1 MHRRGSEYGVRPFPI
16 IALLLITVPGWA
28 SDIAKEA
35 DEHSDIDLSVQLDA
49 GEQSGRARGLVR
61 IHASREVVWSL
72 LTSCPEVLSIL
83 PGLQSCEVL
92 SSAPDHSWQLIR
104 HVMNYSWYIPTV
116 TYQMRASYDRPAK
129 IEITR
134 ESGDLRNLH
143 CVWNLQADGEYTI
156 ASYVV
161 ELSPGFW
168 VPQWMVR
175 AALRR
180 DLPKTL
186 RSLRARAEAVQSTA
200 H

>member
-1 MHRRGSEYGVRPFPI
+1 VRSLLL
-16 IALLLITVPGWA
+16 IALLITTRGW
-28 SDIAKEA
+28 SDDLAQEA
-35 DEHSDIDLSVQLDA
+35 GEHTDIDVSISLDA
-49 GEQSGRARGLVR
+49 GEQSGKATGTVR

-72 LTSCPEVLSIL
+72 ITSCQDAMSIL
-83 PGLQSCEVL
+83 PGLQACEVM
-92 SSAPDHSWQLIR
+92 STAPDHSWQLIR

-116 TYQMRASYDRPAK
+116 TYQMRATYDRPARVV
-129 IEITR
+129 IER
-134 ESGDLRNLH
+134 ESGDLRRLH
-143 CVWNLQADGEYTI
+143 CSWDLKADGEYTV
-156 ASYVV
+156 AQYVV

-186 RSLRARAEAVQSTA
+186 RSLRARAESVQSPP